1 MNAPTPPIPT
11 SKSYQPLSKLF
22 NPRHIAVIG
31 ATENSGSVGRTVM
44 WNLISSPFGG
54 TVFPV
59 NPKRANVLGI
69 KAYPSVADLPEL
81 VDLAVICTPAPTV
94 PKIIEQCGRAGIPG
108 AIIISA
114 GFRELGPPGVEL
126 ERQVAAAA
134 TEFRMRIIGPNCLG
148 IQNPL
153 TGLNASFARGIA
165 RPGSIAMLSQS
176 GALLTGILDWSLRSQ
191 VGFSAFVSL
200 GSMLDVGFGDM
211 IDYLGDDPH
220 TRAILIY
227 MEGVG
232 NPRQFISA
240 AREVALS
247 KPIIVIKAGR
257 TAAAAAAAAS
267 HTGSMTGSDDVLDA
281 VFRRV
286 GVQRVNTIGE
296 LFDLAE
302 ILANQPRPKGPNL
315 TILTNAGG
323 PGVLTTDALIAGGG
337 SLTQLAPETKAQ
349 LDQLLP
355 PHWSHGNPV
364 DILGDASPDRYARA
378 LEITAKDPGS
388 DGMLVILTPQDMTDA
403 TRSADALVEVAKNQT
418 KPILASWMGG
428 ASVQAGE
435 EILNRAGIPTFE
447 SPDAA
452 ARAFN
457 YLWQYDRTLRALYE
471 TPRLSSADA
480 STVTR
485 QQKAA
490 AMIAAVAADHRTT
503 LTEPESKDLLALYDI
518 PVSTTRVAT
527 SARQAAE
534 EARAMGFP
542 VVLKLY
548 SFSITHKTDVGGVV
562 LNLRT
567 EQEVEKA
574 FEQVREAVAAR
585 RGGEHFQGV
594 TVQPMVKLADAYELI
609 LGSAVDPQFGPVIL
623 FGSGGQ
629 MVEVFQDRA
638 LALPPLNSTLARRLM
653 DRTRISRA
661 LAGIRGRRPVD
672 TAKLEE
678 LLVQFSLL
686 VIEHP
691 RIREID
697 INPLLAGPDGIIAVD
712 ARVIIF
718 PPETSDA
725 QLPRPAIR
733 PYPSQY
739 VRTFTTRDHETLT
752 LRPICPEDEP
762 LMVDFHRRLSTQSV
776 RNRYYMAMRLEDRIA
791 HERLIRVC
799 MGDYD
804 REIAMVAQHT
814 AAGGEKEIIGVGRL
828 SKLRGTDAAEISAIV
843 SDSWQ
848 HKGVGT
854 ALLEEALE
862 IARREDVR
870 RVYARALVDNIEA
883 QKILVDRLGFE
894 MRPPEPGSPTI
905 HFERNLD
912 DQTPSTP

>member
-1 MNAPTPPIPT
+1 METPTKLHPAT
-11 SKSYQPLSKLF
+11 KSYQPLSRLL

-31 ATENSGSVGRTVM
+31 ATENAGSVGRTVM

-69 KAYPSVADLPEL
+69 KAYPSVAELPET
-81 VDLAVICTPAPTV
+81 VDLGVVCTPAPTV
-94 PKIIEQCGRAGIPG
+94 PGIIRQCGEAGIPG

-165 RPGSIAMLSQS
+165 RPGSVAMLSQS

-227 MEGVG
+227 MEGIG

-281 VFRRV
+281 VFQRV
-286 GVQRVNTIGE
+286 GVQRVDTNGE

-302 ILANQPRPKGPNL
+302 ILANQPRPKGPRL

-337 SLTQLAPETKAQ
+337 ELTQLSPEAKNR

-364 DILGDASPDRYARA
+364 DILGDASPERYARS
-378 LEITAKDPGS
+378 LEIVSQDPNS

-403 TRSADALVEVAKNQT
+403 TRSADALAEVAKKDQT

-435 EILNRAGIPTFE
+435 EILNRAGIPTFA

-457 YLWQYDRTLRALYE
+457 YLWKYDRTLRALYQ
-471 TPRLSSADA
+471 TPRPAPTDA
-480 STVTR
+480 STAQR
-485 QQKAA
+485 RQKAA
-490 AMIAAVAADHRTT
+490 DMIASIAAGNRTT
-503 LTEPESKDLLALYDI
+503 LTEPESKELLSLYGI
-518 PVSTTRVAT
+518 PVSTTRTAVTA
-527 SARQAAE
+527 AQAAQLAQE
-534 EARAMGFP
+534 LGFP

-548 SFSITHKTDVGGVV
+548 SHSITHKTDVGGVM
-562 LNLRT
+562 LNLQSP
-567 EQEVEKA
+567 QEVEKA
-574 FEQVREAVAAR
+574 FETVRDAVTRR
-585 RGGEHFQGV
+585 RGAEHFQGV

-609 LGSAVDPQFGPVIL
+609 VGSTIDAQFGPVIL
-623 FGSGGQ
+623 FGAGGQ
-629 MVEVFQDRA
+629 MVEIFQDRA
-638 LALPPLNSTLARRLM
+638 LDLPPLNSTLARRLI

-661 LAGIRGRRPVD
+661 LGGIRGRRPVD
-672 TAKLEE
+672 IARLEE

-686 VIEHP
+686 VMDHP

-712 ARVIIF
+712 ARVILF
-718 PPETSDA
+718 PPEVSDA
-725 QLPRPAIR
+725 QLPHPAIR
-733 PYPSQY
+733 PYPVQY
-739 VRTFTTRDHETLT
+739 VKQLTTRDGKALT

-762 LMVDFHRRLSTQSV
+762 LMVEFHRQLSTQSV

-791 HERLIRVC
+791 HERLVRVC

-804 REIAMVAQHT
+804 REIALVAQYT
-814 AAGGEKEIIGVGRL
+814 AGGKNMIVGVGRM
-828 SKLRGTDAAEISAIV
+828 SKLRGTRTAEVSAIV
-843 SDSWQ
+843 SDTWQ
-848 HKGVGT
+848 HQGIGST
-854 ALLEEALE
+854 LLEQTLE
-862 IARREDVR
+862 IAQQEKME
-870 RVYARALVDNIEA
+870 RVIARALVDNIET
-883 QKILVDRLGFE
+883 QKILTDRLGFT
-894 MRPPEPGSPTI
+894 MQPADPGSPTV
-905 HFERNLD
+905 HFELILD
-912 DQTPSTP
+912 DSA